1 MQYVLQRRNL
11 DNYLGNFLPMP
22 SLLLK
27 RTFKTEFENEEEK
40 LQKGNE
46 YKKMEADMN
55 AGTGAGYGK
64 GKKDSAERSENTDF
78 YNFLKNSGYVLNN
91 IEPININSND
101 DFAKFEIKNNLIK

>member
-1 MQYVLQRRNL
+1 
-11 DNYLGNFLPMP
+11 MP

-55 AGTGAGYGK
+55 AGTGTGYGK
-64 GKKDSAERSENTDF
+64 VRRILQKGVK
-78 YNFLKNSGYVLNN
+78 
-91 IEPININSND
+91 IPIFII
-101 DFAKFEIKNNLIK
+101 F